1 MSGRFPA
8 ARGRGYPLAPVPAR
22 PIAVLFDLDGTLVD
36 SVELI
41 LASARHAFEGY
52 RGPRPT
58 DADWIAG
65 IGKPLR
71 VQLEELAQRP
81 EDVEPLFLRYRQ
93 FFREN
98 HDAMLRPFPGAVEVV
113 SSLRAEGH
121 PVGIVTA
128 KLLEPAW
135 RSLRHAGLAPHVGA
149 VVGADSL
156 LEHKPDPAPVL
167 LALSQLSRE
176 PGEAL
181 FVGDSV
187 HDLAAGNAAGVATA
201 AALWGAGTREALSA
215 AGPRHLLADIRE
227 LPPLVRAI
235 QESR

>member
-1 MSGRFPA
+1 LPT
-8 ARGRGYPLAPVPAR
+8 AR
-22 PIAVLFDLDGTLVD
+22 PIALLFDLDGTLVD

-52 RGPRPT
+52 RGRRPT

-71 VQLEELAQRP
+71 VQLEDLAERP

-98 HDAMLRPFPGAVEVV
+98 HDAMTRPFPGAVEVV
-113 SSLRAEGH
+113 ASLRAAGH
-121 PVGIVTA
+121 PVGVVTA
-128 KLLEPAW
+128 KWVEPAW
-135 RSLRHAGLAPHVGA
+135 RSLRHTGLAPHVEA

-156 LEHKPDPAPVL
+156 AEHKPDPAPVR
-167 LALSQLSRE
+167 LALSQLGRAPE
-176 PGEAL
+176 EAL
-181 FVGDSV
+181 LLGDSP
-187 HDLAAGNAAGVATA
+187 HDVAAGNAAGVATA
-201 AALWGAGTREALSA
+201 AALWGAGPREVLSA

-227 LPPLVRAI
+227 LPGLVRAI
-235 QESR
+235 EEERG